1 MGDRIMRTL
10 FSELRTSLTMTLC
23 LAVLVCGFYP
33 ALVWVLGQTLFPYQA
48 NGSLVEIEGRSVGS
62 SLVGQP
68 FNGPKY
74 FHPRPSAAGTGYDA
88 SSSGGTNLGPLSKR
102 LLGDVAERVT
112 RYREIN
118 NIGPHVSIPADAVT
132 ASASGLDPHISVRN
146 ALLQAPRVAR
156 ARGMALDEVKRKVE
170 TCTERPLLG
179 FVGESRVN
187 VLLLNLALDGK
198 GVKS

>member
-1 MGDRIMRTL
+1 MRTL
-10 FSELRTSLTMTLC
+10 FSELRTSLIMTLC

-33 ALVWVLGQTLFPYQA
+33 ALVWVLGQILFPYQA
-48 NGSLVEIEGRSVGS
+48 NGSLVEIEGRPVGS
-62 SLVGQP
+62 SLIGQP
-68 FNGPKY
+68 FNEPKY
-74 FHPRPSAAGTGYDA
+74 FHPRPSAAGNGYDA

-102 LLGDVAERVT
+102 LLGDVAERIA

-156 ARGMALDEVKRKVE
+156 ARGMALDEVKRKVQ
-170 TCTERPLLG
+170 TFTERPLLG